1 MKNKEKANEI
11 GRTYARQYHHNT
23 FEGSLKNSEFV
34 FSDEECTKS
43 ALEMAKWMIE
53 KACEWLNNNTITS
66 AIGPVVYTASSYD
79 INKEEFIESFKKAME
94 E

>member
-1 MKNKEKANEI
+1 MPDTGFIREDLYDAAMEMAEWKEK
-11 GRTYARQYHHNT
+11 Q
-23 FEGSLKNSEFV
+23 
-34 FSDEECTKS
+34 
-43 ALEMAKWMIE
+43 MIE

-66 AIGPVVYTASSYD
+66 TNGYVVYTASSYD